1 MKHSYDTVQLPI
13 RNCLSSFESFG
24 TWPRAVETTIS
35 LVQRKGAWSR
45 ACAFQY
51 LRWLMPDLEIWVF
64 LESSRSGFVSLS
76 VSVSPALCIGPSSSQ
91 QSTDKKY
98 TNAPE
103 SLLQLSCS
111 QWWLRGD
118 QGESSMLRHVHQ
130 LIVWVFDGF
139 CTNQTTEKSHGVA
152 CLAFGRDSGS
162 FVWKSIVKLPEKSWQ
177 LPAVAAALEAYDVV
191 VWESMSNIETA
202 MESGVDT
209 KIPEAQV
216 EQILYYLYDV
226 LCFSER
232 RHSFLLKFAG
242 FRRPLPQCAWQG
254 GTFSH
259 CFLTG
264 PTSTPFDSLWK
275 AWAMLPC
282 GVPWGRSGSILAWS
296 WSSWRV
302 WLCLLAFLFALFFK
316 LQPSSL

>member
-1 MKHSYDTVQLPI
+1 
-13 RNCLSSFESFG
+13 
-24 TWPRAVETTIS
+24 
-35 LVQRKGAWSR
+35 
-45 ACAFQY
+45 
-51 LRWLMPDLEIWVF
+51 
-64 LESSRSGFVSLS
+64 
-76 VSVSPALCIGPSSSQ
+76 
-91 QSTDKKY
+91 
-98 TNAPE
+98 
-103 SLLQLSCS
+103 
-111 QWWLRGD
+111 
-118 QGESSMLRHVHQ
+118 MLRHVHQ

-209 KIPEAQV
+209 EIPEAQV

-302 WLCLLAFLFALFFK
+302 WLCLLAFLFALFF
-316 LQPSSL
+316 